1 MTSLETDVPY
11 RAVIFDLD
19 GTLMNPK
26 VGITRCIQYALGQ
39 LGIVVEDADTLTP
52 YIGPPL
58 LENFPKIHGLT
69 PEESLA
75 AVGHYRERFA
85 SIGVFENELYPG
97 ILDLLAAL
105 RERDRTL
112 FIATSKPTIFA
123 EQIAHHFGFA
133 HHFDFI
139 AGSNLDNTRTIK
151 GEVIAH
157 VLAERPGIPIEEMVM
172 VGDRVHDIIGAQH
185 NGMASIG
192 VGYGFAVGDELANSG
207 ATAIVDTVEDLQALL
222 LS

>member
-1 MTSLETDVPY
+1 MFTLESDVPY

-19 GTLMNPK
+19 GTLMNPQ

-69 PEESLA
+69 PEESLI

-85 SIGVFENELYPG
+85 SIGVFENEIYPG
-97 ILDLLAAL
+97 ILDLLTAL
-105 RERDRTL
+105 RARDKTL
-112 FIATSKPTIFA
+112 FIATSKPTLFA
-123 EQIAHHFGFA
+123 EQIANHFGFA

-139 AGSNLDNTRTIK
+139 GGSNLDNTRTIK

-157 VLAERPGIPIEEMVM
+157 VLAERPGFPIEEMVM
-172 VGDRVHDIIGAQH
+172 VGDRAHDIIGAQH

-192 VGYGFAVGDELANSG
+192 VGYGFAVGDELATSG
-207 ATAIVDTVEDLQALL
+207 ATSLVDTIEELQTLL